1 MSWSSNNVNIYF
13 VVLAFKHVCLDQI
26 MEDMSVFRYRLIMH
40 DEQEYK
46 AFVIWPRVHPNYGQK
61 EKVYSKNFWCSCLR
75 NFIDVK
81 DTMQWALFLSSLISF
96 WRPFFCTFALIWL
109 QRKLAWT
116 LFWQPFAC
124 RLAGLG
130 QWLKTSKKLGSDHHL
145 ANSNIKFNNICWQII
160 RWIAPV

>member
-1 MSWSSNNVNIYF
+1 MSWPSNMSAY
-13 VVLAFKHVCLDQI
+13 QI
-26 MEDMSVFRYRLIMH
+26 MEDMSVFRYRLIVY
-40 DEQEYK
+40 DEQEYTG
-46 AFVIWPRVHPNYGQK
+46 FVIWPRVHPNYGKK
-61 EKVYSKNFWCSCLR
+61 EKVYSKNFWCSCLQ

-130 QWLKTSKKLGSDHHL
+130 QWLKTSKTLVLIIICQIPISD
-145 ANSNIKFNNICWQII
+145 SII
-160 RWIAPV
+160 SADK